1 MPVSI
6 HTENAPAAIGPYS
19 QAVTHGGLVYC
30 SGQIP
35 LDPKT
40 GQLVEGTIAQ
50 QTERVMENMSAV
62 LTAAGS
68 GLDRVLKTT
77 IFLTAMS
84 DFAEVNAAYGKY
96 FAGAK
101 PARSTVAVKELP
113 KGARVEVDCIAAL

>member
-40 GQLVEGTIAQ
+40 GALVEGTIAQ
-50 QTERVMENMSAV
+50 QTERVMENLSAV

-84 DFAEVNAAYGKY
+84 DFTEVNGAYGKY
-96 FAGAK
+96 FSGAK
-101 PARSTVAVKELP
+101 PARATVAVKELP
-113 KGARVEVDCIAAL
+113 KGARVEIDCIAAL